1 MHRTQHITVYLADD
15 HQIVL
20 RGIASLV
27 DLEPDLH
34 VVGCTT
40 ESAQVIPDLL
50 RLRPQVLVLDLG
62 MPDIPGAEIIRR
74 IKARRTINTEIV
86 VFTMHKDLGYV
97 VQALEDGA
105 LGYVMKDVDSI
116 HLVEAIRQVA
126 QGQQYLSPPFTQ
138 ETLWEYKEQLRL
150 SKGELDSYESL
161 TDREKEI
168 LLFVAQGL
176 TNRQIADKLGVSVRT
191 VETHRYNM
199 RKKTGFKN
207 KAEIIQYALRKGLI
221 IPADSDENLLHEVK

>member
-1 MHRTQHITVYLADD
+1 MHRKQHITVYLADD

-40 ESAQVIPDLL
+40 ESTQIIPDIL

-74 IKARRTINTEIV
+74 IKAKRTINTAIV

-105 LGYVMKDVDSI
+105 LGYVMKDVDST
-116 HLVEAIRQVA
+116 HLIEAIRMAA
-126 QGQQYLSPPFTQ
+126 QGKEYLSPPFTP

-150 SKGELDSYESL
+150 SKGEPDNYDNL
-161 TDREKEI
+161 TTREKEVLI
-168 LLFVAQGL
+168 FVAQGF

-191 VETHRYNM
+191 IETHRYNM
-199 RKKTGFKN
+199 MKKTGFKN
-207 KAEIIQYALRKGLI
+207 KAEIIQFALRKGLI
-221 IPADSDENLLHEVK
+221 IPSDSDESLLREVE